1 MLETDQYVIV
11 LTNPITNVEAYLESW
26 IDDQVIVKIYN
37 NTGVNLNTQ
46 LDFILKQV

>member
-1 MLETDQYVIV
+1 MFDFSKEELA
-11 LTNPITNVEAYLESW
+11 L
-26 IDDQVIVKIYN
+26 VKIYN